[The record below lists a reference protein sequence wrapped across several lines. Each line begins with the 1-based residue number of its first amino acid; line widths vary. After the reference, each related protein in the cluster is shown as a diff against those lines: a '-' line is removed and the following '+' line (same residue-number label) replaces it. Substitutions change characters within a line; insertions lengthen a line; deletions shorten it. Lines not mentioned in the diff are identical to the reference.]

1 MHCEERVHLIK
12 LCAITMRA
20 YTKAS
25 IKWQKLTGEANT
37 QAYRD
42 ALAAREQARTH
53 TDLANYELEEHER
66 QHKCYPPT
74 TPK

>member
-1 MHCEERVHLIK
+1 LIK

-66 QHKCYPPT
+66 QHKCYPT
-74 TPK
+74 ATPN